1 VGFFFLL
8 ERRFDMANEV
18 DTKLAARHGLRLSMD
33 AWSVWVAL
41 LLALLVRFGVL
52 RHVSW

>member
-1 VGFFFLL
+1 
-8 ERRFDMANEV
+8 MANEV